1 MQVREEFHTQLRG
14 RISESLI
21 DERELIGQMYVN
33 AELPYYK
40 QYTPDMSYDE
50 LAGDARVYLHINLNG
65 PYHDKESFAKDI
77 QNILS
82 KLDPLGLD
90 IRNLT
95 FRYDGEEVDFGL
107 DLYDRYQLDMKL
119 DELVRRVDADWYHE
133 DEESSARDGF
143 SDESALPPLEPLE
156 NDGFSN
162 EWPDRIVYSA
172 DGMTAHSYY
181 FDLPVSN
188 PTTVQVDVS
197 TEGGTLDMR
206 IAGPDGTIYFE
217 GYDLSEESGSQTIAL
232 PVSGAYQVRLTAD
245 EFHGGFTIQNLG

>member
-1 MQVREEFHTQLRG
+1 MQVRDEFHTQLRG

-181 FDLPVSN
+181 FDLPV
-188 PTTVQVDVS
+188 PTPRRCRS
-197 TEGGTLDMR
+197 TSRPKAVRWTCGSPGRTARSILR
-206 IAGPDGTIYFE
+206 ATTSPRRAGARPSRFPYPAPTR
-217 GYDLSEESGSQTIAL
+217 SG
-232 PVSGAYQVRLTAD
+232 
-245 EFHGGFTIQNLG
+245 